1 MFNEF
6 NSVERLCLHT
16 LQQQGWTHVP
26 GPELPRTTSDVIVW
40 PMLREA
46 LIRLNPSIAE
56 QPARA
61 DEVLYHLR
69 AILVGVRTDGLVRS
83 NEAFTS
89 WLWGEKT
96 MPFGPNGEHVTIR
109 LVDFATPGA
118 NTLTVA
124 NQVTYHPPG
133 MNAVRFDVVL
143 YVNGLPLVVGEAK
156 TPTRPSVTWMDGAT
170 DLVGDHKNTQHAYQ
184 NTAREFFAPN
194 LLVFATDGRE
204 FRYASLFLPLE
215 QWCPW
220 RDADN
225 AALPGLVGVNQALSQ
240 LLGPATLLDVLQ
252 HFTLFSSDKKGVRIK
267 VICRYQQYHTA
278 NQIVERV
285 LAGRIKKG
293 LIWHFQGSGKSY
305 LMVFAARKLRA
316 TAALAA
322 PTVIVVVDR
331 VELDTQISG
340 TFNAADVPNTVPV
353 GSTAELDR
361 LIKND
366 TRKILIT
373 TIFKFAELPKETVNP
388 RQNIIVLVDEAH
400 RTQEGNLGVK
410 MRGTLPNAFFFG
422 LTGTPI
428 NKADRNTF
436 FTFGADEDSGGYMN
450 RYTLQDAIRDGAT
463 LPLHFEGRL
472 VKLHIDQA
480 AIDNAYQ
487 EMTGHLT
494 DDDRNELGKRAARL
508 GVLVKAPDR
517 VAQVCADIAQHY
529 REKIQP
535 SGFAAQVVTL
545 DREACILY
553 KQELDR
559 HLPPEAST
567 VVMTVQKGDPA
578 EYTQFAR
585 EPDEEKTLLEKQFQN
600 PDHPLK
606 ILIVTSRLLTGFDAP
621 ILQAMY
627 LDKPIKEHTL
637 LQAVC
642 RTNRPFAGKSHGLIV
657 DYIGVFDDV
666 ATALMFDEKSVREAV
681 GALAQLRSEVP
692 GAMASCLEFFPD
704 IDRTIGGYE
713 GLIIAQSC
721 LPNNEVRDAFALA
734 YTNLNRLWE
743 ALSPDECLEPH
754 RTDYK
759 WLSDVYESVR
769 PPSGHGKL
777 LWHALGPKTLALIK
791 EHIHVVGVQDD
802 LDTVILDPEMVAGL
816 EATRDPAKMKKL
828 EIQLSTRLRKHGDN
842 PIFLALGERLEQLK
856 ERHEQGLIDSLQFL
870 KQLLQIA
877 RETLEAEK
885 AIDNGEDQGKAKAAL
900 TELFKEVKSD
910 NTPVIVERIVDEI
923 DSIVRLVRFDG
934 WQATVAGER
943 QVKQALRASLL
954 KYKLHTDQELFEKA
968 YGYIKQYY

>member
-6 NSVERLCLHT
+6 NSVERLCLST
-16 LQQQGWTHVP
+16 LQQGGWSYTP
-26 GPELPRTTSDVIVW
+26 GPELPRDTSHVIVW
-40 PMLREA
+40 PLLRDA

-61 DEVLYHLR
+61 DEVLYHLK
-69 AILVGVRTDGLVRS
+69 AIIVGVRTDGLVRS
-83 NEAFTS
+83 NEAFTA

-96 MPFGPNGEHVTIR
+96 MPFGPGGEHVTVR
-109 LVDFATPGA
+109 LVDFAQPSQ

-133 MNAVRFDVVL
+133 MSPVRFDVVL

-156 TPTRPSVTWMDGAT
+156 TPTRPSVSWFDGAV
-170 DLVGDHKNTQHAYQ
+170 DVEKYQ

-194 LLVFATDGRE
+194 LLCFATDGRE

-225 AALPGLVGVNQALSQ
+225 AALPGIAGVNQAVEQ
-240 LLGPATLLDVLQ
+240 LLAPKTLLDVLQ
-252 HFTLFSSDKKGVRIK
+252 HFTLFSSNKKGVRIK
-267 VICRYQQYHTA
+267 VLCRYQQYHAA
-278 NQIVERV
+278 NQVVERV

-353 GSTAELDR
+353 ETTAELDR
-361 LIKND
+361 LLKND

-373 TIFKFAELPKETVNP
+373 TIFKFADLPKATVNA
-388 RQNIIVLVDEAH
+388 RSNIILLVDEAH

-428 NKADRNTF
+428 NKAERNTF
-436 FTFGADEDSGGYMN
+436 WTFGAEEDTGGYMN

-472 VKLHIDQA
+472 VKLHVDQA
-480 AIDNAYQ
+480 AIDSAYQ
-487 EMTGHLT
+487 EMTGNLT
-494 DDDRNELGKRAARL
+494 DVDRNELGKRAAKL

-517 VAQVCADIAQHY
+517 VAQVCADIAKHY
-529 REKIQP
+529 HEKIQP
-535 SGFAAQVVTL
+535 LGFAAQVVTL
-545 DREACILY
+545 DREACVLY
-553 KQELDR
+553 KRELDK
-559 HLPPEAST
+559 HLPAEAST
-567 VVMTVQKGDPA
+567 VVMTVQKGDPEDYKA
-578 EYTQFAR
+578 YAR
-585 EPDEEKTLLEKQFQN
+585 EPDEEKNLLEKQFQN

-606 ILIVTSRLLTGFDAP
+606 ILVVTSRLLTGFDAP

-627 LDKPIKEHTL
+627 LDKPIKEHGL

-642 RTNRPFAGKSHGLIV
+642 RTNRPYKGKSHGLIV

-666 ATALMFDEKSVREAV
+666 AAALMFDERSVREAV
-681 GALAQLRSEVP
+681 GALAKLRAEVP
-692 GAMASCLEFFPD
+692 GAVKKCLDLFPG
-704 IDRTIGGYE
+704 IDRTIGGYA
-713 GLIIAQSC
+713 GLIIAQAC
-721 LPNNEVRDAFALA
+721 LPNNERRDEFALA
-734 YTNLNRLWE
+734 YSALSRLWE

-759 WLSDVYESVR
+759 WLTDVYESVR

-777 LWHALGPKTLALIK
+777 LWHALGAKTLDLIK

-802 LDTVILDPEMVAGL
+802 LDTVVLDPEMVAGL

-828 EIQLSTRLRKHGDN
+828 EIQVAARIRRHGDN
-842 PIFLALGERLEQLK
+842 PLFVGLGERLEKLK

-870 KQLLQIA
+870 KELLQIA

-885 AIDNGEDQGKAKAAL
+885 ATAPKEDRDKAKAAL
-900 TELFKEVKSD
+900 TELFREAKAD
-910 NTPVIVERIVDEI
+910 NTPVIVERLVDEI

-934 WQATVAGER
+934 WQATLAGER

-954 KYKLHTDQELFEKA
+954 KYKLHTDQELFDKA
-968 YGYIKQYY
+968 YGYIRQYY

>member
-6 NSVERLCLHT
+6 NSVERLCLKS
-16 LQQQGWTHVP
+16 LQDHGWQYTP

-40 PMLREA
+40 PLLKEA

-56 QPARA
+56 QPSRA
-61 DEVLYHLR
+61 DEVLYHLK
-69 AILVGVRTDGLVRS
+69 AIIVGVRTDGLVRS
-83 NEAFTS
+83 NEAFTA

-109 LVDFATPGA
+109 LMDFDTPSR
-118 NTLTVA
+118 NTLTVS

-133 MNAVRFDVVL
+133 MNGKRFDVVL

-156 TPTRPSVTWMDGAT
+156 TPTRPSVCWFDGAI
-170 DLVGDHKNTQHAYQ
+170 DMQDYQ
-184 NTAREFFAPN
+184 NSAREFFAPN
-194 LLVFATDGRE
+194 LLVFSTDGRE

-225 AALPGLVGVNQALSQ
+225 AALTGIDGVRQAVDGLLN
-240 LLGPATLLDVLQ
+240 PKTLLDVLQ
-252 HFTLFSSDKKGVRIK
+252 HFTLFSSNKKGVRIK

-278 NQIVERV
+278 NQVVDRV
-285 LAGRIKKG
+285 IAGRVKKG

-316 TAALAA
+316 IAALAA

-353 GSTAELDR
+353 GSTAELER
-361 LIKND
+361 LISND

-373 TIFKFAELPKETVNP
+373 TIFKFAELPKELVNK
-388 RQNIIVLVDEAH
+388 RSNIIVLVDEAH

-428 NKADRNTF
+428 NKADKNTF
-436 FTFGADEDSGGYMN
+436 WTFGADEDTGGYMN

-472 VKLHIDQA
+472 VKLHVDST
-480 AIDNAYQ
+480 AIDAAYQ

-494 DDDRNELGKRAARL
+494 DDDRNELGKRAAKL
-508 GVLVKAPDR
+508 GVLVKSPDR
-517 VAQVCADIAQHY
+517 VKAVCEDIAKHY
-529 REKIQP
+529 LDKIQP
-535 SGFAAQVVTL
+535 HGFAAQVVTL
-545 DREACILY
+545 DREACVLY
-553 KQELDR
+553 KKALDKL
-559 HLPPEAST
+559 LPPEAST
-567 VVMTVQKGDPA
+567 IVMTVQKGDPDD
-578 EYTQFAR
+578 YTEFAR
-585 EPDEEKTLLEKQFQN
+585 ETDEEKNLLEKQFQN

-627 LDKPIKEHTL
+627 LDKPMKEHGL

-642 RTNRPFAGKSHGLIV
+642 RTNRPFPEKSHGLIV

-666 ATALMFDEKSVREAV
+666 AAALMFDEKSVREAV
-681 GALAQLRSEVP
+681 GALAKLRDEFP
-692 GAMASCLEFFPD
+692 KLMKKCLDFFPG
-704 IDRTIGGYE
+704 IDRTLTGYE
-713 GLIIAQSC
+713 GLIVAQTC
-721 LPNNEVRDAFALA
+721 LPNNEVRDSFALA
-734 YTNLNRLWE
+734 YTNANRLWE
-743 ALSPDECLEPH
+743 ALSPDESLEPH
-754 RTDYK
+754 RNDYR

-777 LWHALGPKTLALIK
+777 LWHALGPKTLDLIK
-791 EHIHVVGVQDD
+791 DNIHVTGVRDD

-842 PIFLALGERLEQLK
+842 PLFVALGERLEALK

-870 KQLLQIA
+870 KELLQIA
-877 RETLEAEK
+877 RDTLEAEK
-885 AIDNGEDQGKAKAAL
+885 ATDPKEDRDQAKAAL
-900 TELFKEVKSD
+900 TELFKDAKSD
-910 NTPVIVERIVDEI
+910 NTPVIVERVVDEI

-954 KYKLHTDQELFEKA
+954 KYKLHKDQELFDKA

>member
-6 NSVERLCLHT
+6 NSVERLCLKS
-16 LQQQGWTHVP
+16 LQDQGWQYTP
-26 GPELPRTTSDVIVW
+26 GPELPRTTTDVIVW
-40 PMLREA
+40 PQLRDA
-46 LIRLNPSIAE
+46 LLRLNPSIAE

-61 DEVLYHLR
+61 DEVLYHLK

-83 NEAFTS
+83 NEAFTA

-109 LVDFATPGA
+109 LVDFSSPTQ

-124 NQVTYHPPG
+124 NQVTFQPPG
-133 MNAVRFDVVL
+133 GSAVRFDIVL
-143 YVNGLPLVVGEAK
+143 FVNGLPLVVGEAK
-156 TPTRPSVTWMDGAT
+156 TPTRPSVCWLDGAI
-170 DLVGDHKNTQHAYQ
+170 DLVGTPGNTQHTYQ

-194 LLVFATDGRE
+194 LLSFATEGRE
-204 FRYASLFLPLE
+204 FRYGSLFLPVE

-225 AALPGLVGVNQALSQ
+225 ASLPGIEGVNQAING
-240 LLGPATLLDVLQ
+240 LLHPKTLLDVLQ
-252 HFTLFSSDKKGVRIK
+252 HFTLFSSNKKGVRIK

-316 TAALAA
+316 FAALAA

-353 GSTAELDR
+353 ASTAELER
-361 LIKND
+361 LIRND

-373 TIFKFAELPKETVNP
+373 TIFKFADLPKELVNQ
-388 RQNIIVLVDEAH
+388 RSNIIVLVDEAH

-436 FTFGADEDSGGYMN
+436 WTFGAEEDTGGYMN

-472 VKLHIDQA
+472 VKLHVDKGSIDA
-480 AIDNAYQ
+480 AYQ

-494 DDDRNELGKRAARL
+494 DDDRNELGKRAAKL
-508 GVLVKAPDR
+508 GVLVKSPDR
-517 VAQVCADIAQHY
+517 VAAVCADIAKHY
-529 REKIQP
+529 QEKILP
-535 SGFAAQVVTL
+535 LGFAAQVVTL
-545 DREACILY
+545 DREACVLY
-553 KQELDR
+553 KKALDTL
-559 HLPPEAST
+559 LPPEAST
-567 VVMTVQKGDPA
+567 IVMTVQKGDPDD
-578 EYTQFAR
+578 YMQFAR
-585 EPDEEKTLLEKQFQN
+585 EADEEKNLLEKQFQN

-627 LDKPIKEHTL
+627 LDKPIKEHGL

-642 RTNRPFAGKSHGLIV
+642 RTNRPYPEKSHGLIV

-666 ATALMFDEKSVREAV
+666 AAALMFDEKSVREAV
-681 GALAQLRSEVP
+681 GALAKLRDEFP
-692 GAMASCLEFFPD
+692 KQMEKCLEFFPG
-704 IDRTIGGYE
+704 IDRTIAGYE
-713 GLIIAQSC
+713 GLIVAQAC

-734 YTNLNRLWE
+734 YTNVNRLWE

-754 RTDYK
+754 RTDYR

-777 LWHALGPKTLALIK
+777 LWHALGPKTLDLIK
-791 EHIHVVGVQDD
+791 EHIHVAGVQDD
-802 LDTVILDPEMVAGL
+802 LDTVVLDPEMVAGL

-828 EIQLSTRLRKHGDN
+828 EIQLSNRLRKHGDN
-842 PIFLALGERLEQLK
+842 PLFVALGERLEKLK

-870 KQLLQIA
+870 KELLQIA

-885 AIDNGEDQGKAKAAL
+885 ATTPKEERDKAKAAL
-900 TELFKEVKSD
+900 TELFKEAKTED
-910 NTPVIVERIVDEI
+910 TPVIVERVVDEI

-934 WQATVAGER
+934 WQATLAGER

-954 KYKLHTDQELFEKA
+954 KYKLHKDQELFDKA

>member
-6 NSVERLCLHT
+6 NSVERLCLRS
-16 LQQQGWTHVP
+16 LQGQGWQYTP
-26 GPELPRTTSDVIVW
+26 GPELPRKTDEVIVW
-40 PMLREA
+40 PHLRDA
-46 LIRLNPSIAE
+46 MIRLNPSIAE

-61 DEVLYHLR
+61 DEVLYHLK

-83 NEAFTS
+83 NEAFTA

-109 LVDFATPGA
+109 LVDFADLTQ
-118 NTLTVA
+118 NSLTVA
-124 NQVTYHPPG
+124 NQVTYQPPG
-133 MNAVRFDVVL
+133 GSAVRFDVVL

-156 TPTRPSVTWMDGAT
+156 TPTRPSVCWLDGAV
-170 DLVGDHKNTQHAYQ
+170 DIVGVPGRTQHAYQ

-194 LLVFATDGRE
+194 LLSFSTDGRE
-204 FRYASLFLPLE
+204 FRYGSLFLPVE

-225 AALPGLVGVNQALSQ
+225 QALPGIGGVHQAIEG
-240 LLGPATLLDVLQ
+240 LLNPKTLFDVLQ
-252 HFTLFSSDKKGVRIK
+252 HFTLFSSNKNGVRIK
-267 VICRYQQYHTA
+267 VVCRYQQYHTA
-278 NQIVERV
+278 NQVVERV

-293 LIWHFQGSGKSY
+293 LIWHFQGSGMSY

-331 VELDTQISG
+331 VELDTQISV

-353 GSTAELDR
+353 ESTAELER

-373 TIFKFAELPKETVNP
+373 TIFKFAELPKELVNK
-388 RQNIIVLVDEAH
+388 RSNIIVLVDEAH

-436 FTFGADEDSGGYMN
+436 FTFGADEDAGGYMN

-472 VKLHIDQA
+472 VKLHIDRA
-480 AIDNAYQ
+480 SIDAAYQ
-487 EMTGHLT
+487 DMTGQLT
-494 DDDRNELGKRAARL
+494 DDERNELGKRAAKL
-508 GVLVKAPDR
+508 GVLVKSPDR
-517 VAQVCADIAQHY
+517 VAAVCADIAKHY
-529 REKIQP
+529 QTRIQP
-535 SGFAAQVVTL
+535 HGFAAQVVTL
-545 DREACILY
+545 DREACVLY
-553 KQELDR
+553 KRELDK
-559 HLPPEAST
+559 HLPPETST
-567 VVMTVQKGDPA
+567 IVMTVQKGDPD
-578 EYTQFAR
+578 EFQEFAR
-585 EPDEEKTLLEKQFQN
+585 EADEEKNLLEKQFQN

-627 LDKPIKEHTL
+627 LDKPIKEHGL

-642 RTNRPFAGKSHGLIV
+642 RTNRPYPTKHHGLIV

-666 ATALMFDEKSVREAV
+666 AAALMFDEKSVWEAV
-681 GALAQLRSEVP
+681 GALAQLRGEVP
-692 GAMASCLEFFPD
+692 GAVKKCLDFFPG
-704 IDRTIGGYE
+704 IDRTVGGYE
-713 GLIIAQSC
+713 GLIIAQAC
-721 LPNNEVRDAFALA
+721 LPNNERRDEFAASYSALS
-734 YTNLNRLWE
+734 RLWE
-743 ALSPDECLEPH
+743 ALSPDDCLEPH

-777 LWHALGPKTLALIK
+777 LWHALGPKTLDLIK
-791 EHIHVVGVQDD
+791 DNIHVLGVQDD
-802 LDTVILDPEMVAGL
+802 LDTVVLDPEMVAGL

-828 EIQLSTRLRKHGDN
+828 ELQVAARLRKHGDN
-842 PIFLALGERLEQLK
+842 PLFVALGERLEQLK
-856 ERHEQGLIDSLQFL
+856 ERHEQGLIDSLEFL
-870 KQLLQIA
+870 KNLLQIA

-885 AIDNGEDQGKAKAAL
+885 QADPKEERDKAKAAL
-900 TELFKEVKSD
+900 TELFKEVKAD

-934 WQATVAGER
+934 WQATVSGER

-954 KYKLHTDQELFEKA
+954 KYKLHTDQELFDKA